1 MSRTTTALVV
11 TSIGGPFELRE
22 VRLDSIR
29 PDEALVEIHAT
40 GVCHTDL
47 SSADGT
53 LPGAAGAILGHE
65 GKKTKGGEMRICRG
79 FHADIS
85 SRLQAAASSSRWA
98 QA

>member
-53 LPGAAGAILGHE
+53 LPGAPGAVLGHE
-65 GKKTKGGEMRICRG
+65 GEKKSKRKTILGN
-79 FHADIS
+79 FHTDVLS
-85 SRLQAAASSSRWA
+85 QL
-98 QA
+98 